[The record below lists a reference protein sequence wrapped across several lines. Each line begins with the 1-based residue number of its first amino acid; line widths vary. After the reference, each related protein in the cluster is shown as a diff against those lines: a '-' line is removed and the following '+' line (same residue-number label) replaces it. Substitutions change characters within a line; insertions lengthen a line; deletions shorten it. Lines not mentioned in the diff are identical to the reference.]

1 MAWRIGIRQLEA
13 FRSVLVCGTVT
24 GAADMMAMT
33 QPAVSRLV
41 ITLEEQTGLK
51 LFERRQGRLFP
62 TAEAHWLA
70 GEMQDIFSR
79 LDQLDRSLRNNHF
92 VPKPRINVVAAPAA
106 AHGLLPRALEHF
118 REVEPNVLVSIQ
130 IVVRRNSRT
139 WIDDQKFDVGFI
151 TLPMDY
157 PATDAAGLGA
167 TPVVCICAKNHKL
180 ASKKEVTS
188 EDIADEP
195 LVMLLPDS
203 AIRLRIESAFKRQ
216 GTILEPSI
224 ETQTGS
230 SVCLFVANG
239 LGVALTDGLTAKAFE
254 KLGLHIATFSP
265 RIDIEYGLVFPF
277 QRSSTTIMDSFSDA
291 AQKAFSELNDGLGG

>member
-62 TAEAHWLA
+62 TPEAHWLA

-79 LDQLDRSLRNNHF
+79 LDQLDRSLRNNTF

-106 AHGLLPRALEHF
+106 AHGLLPRTLEHF
-118 REVEPNVLVSIQ
+118 REAEPNVLVSIQ

-139 WIDDQKFDVGFI
+139 WIDDQKFDVGFV
-151 TLPMDY
+151 TLPLDY
-157 PATDAAGLGA
+157 PTTDAENLGT
-167 TPVVCICAKNHKL
+167 TPIVCITAPDHEL
-180 ASKKEVTS
+180 AGKDEVTL

-195 LVMLLPDS
+195 LITLLPDS
-203 AIRLRIESAFKRQ
+203 AIRQRIETSFKRV
-216 GTILEPSI
+216 GTVLEPSI
-224 ETQTGS
+224 EAQTGS
-230 SVCLFVANG
+230 SMCLYVATG
-239 LGVALTDGLTAKAFE
+239 LGLALTDQLTAKAFQG
-254 KLGLHIATFSP
+254 LGLHIAVFNP
-265 RIDIEYGLVFPF
+265 RIEIDYGLVFPF
-277 QRSSTTIMDSFSDA
+277 QRGPTDIMDTFSA
-291 AQKAFSELNDGLGG
+291 AARKAFAELSAN